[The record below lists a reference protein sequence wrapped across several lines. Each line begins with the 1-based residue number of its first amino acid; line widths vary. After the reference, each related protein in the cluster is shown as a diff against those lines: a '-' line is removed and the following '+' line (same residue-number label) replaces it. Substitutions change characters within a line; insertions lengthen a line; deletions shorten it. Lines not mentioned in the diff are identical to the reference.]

1 MFFVKVTDFSVAFFG
16 IIISKGGDYMISK
29 EQIAHDLAIAVVTAK
44 LSKKNY
50 PQSNMQ
56 LLTDYNSEFNEIL
69 RLQKLQ

>member
-1 MFFVKVTDFSVAFFG
+1 MAFFG
-16 IIISKGGDYMISK
+16 IIISKEGDYMISK

-56 LLTDYNSEFNEIL
+56 LLTDYESEFNEIL
-69 RLQKLQ
+69 RLQKLR

>member
-1 MFFVKVTDFSVAFFG
+1 
-16 IIISKGGDYMISK
+16 MISK

-56 LLTDYNSEFNEIL
+56 LLTDYESEFNEIL
-69 RLQKLQ
+69 RLQKLQQANSFRKLLIAN

>member
-1 MFFVKVTDFSVAFFG
+1 MAFFG

-56 LLTDYNSEFNEIL
+56 LLTDYESEFNEIL

>member
-1 MFFVKVTDFSVAFFG
+1 MAFFG

>member
-1 MFFVKVTDFSVAFFG
+1 
-16 IIISKGGDYMISK
+16 MISK

-56 LLTDYNSEFNEIL
+56 LLTDYESEFNEIL